1 MSRRFRASDP
11 TANTAIANV
20 TKQNKVRAPRQR
32 TRRRIVEEF
41 KDIFAGLTEA
51 EKVTITLAA
60 ANLAGTRDAW
70 AITAE
75 HLEAAKVEYL
85 RGRR

>member
-1 MSRRFRASDP
+1 MTRHFRASDP

-20 TKQNKVRAPRQR
+20 TRQNKVRAPRER

-41 KDIFAGLTEA
+41 PQVFTGLTEA
-51 EKVTITLAA
+51 EKVTVTLAA
-60 ANLAGTRDAW
+60 AKLAGTRDAW